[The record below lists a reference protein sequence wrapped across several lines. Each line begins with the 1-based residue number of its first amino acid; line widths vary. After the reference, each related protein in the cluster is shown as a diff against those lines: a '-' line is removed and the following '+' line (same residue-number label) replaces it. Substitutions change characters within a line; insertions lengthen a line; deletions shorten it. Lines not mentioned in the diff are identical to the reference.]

1 MIWEGGDG
9 GGGGRD
15 DITLFVYNVNIVIH
29 CFSLKLLSDIP
40 SVYLKNVYLE
50 CVIDI
55 QILYFEV
62 MFS

>member
-1 MIWEGGDG
+1 MHLIIWGMGGHH
-9 GGGGRD
+9 
-15 DITLFVYNVNIVIH
+15 IFVYNVNIDIH

-50 CVIDI
+50 CLIDI